1 MKLKPYSF
9 RFPSIKPKSHDTS
22 IQAPDFASARKN
34 DQMLVELQRDTFGY
48 FLHETNTENG
58 LVIDKNKQGW
68 PASIAAVG
76 LALTPYQSALSEVS
90 SSALTPSSVS
100 FRPCAFSGRANKA
113 KRKLPP
119 ATKIGRASCRER
131 V

>member
-22 IQAPDFASARKN
+22 IQAPDFASARNN

-58 LVIDKNKQGW
+58 LVIDKNKEGW

-76 LALTPYQSALSEVS
+76 LALTAYPVGVERGFLK
-90 SSALTPSSVS
+90 
-100 FRPCAFSGRANKA
+100 RADA
-113 KRKLPP
+113 DWISCERKSNGCD
-119 ATKIGRASCRER
+119 ADRKSTR
-131 V
+131 